1 MNATPTAPGPRETS
15 PESDDLDTWVRYF
28 DDLEVAMHDFEVGL
42 SQQNVMP
49 LRYIET
55 PVGHPPEQLRERS
68 GELYLRITELEF
80 RARFLREEIRAE
92 SARLPRSRTKTGPKS
107 DWNYGS
113 ALDINT

>member
-1 MNATPTAPGPRETS
+1 MSATPTAPGPETS
-15 PESDDLDTWVRYF
+15 QVSADLSTWVSYF
-28 DDLEVAMHDFEVGL
+28 DDLEAAMHDFEVGL

-55 PVGHPPEQLRERS
+55 PVGHPPEELRERS

-92 SARLPRSRTKTGPKS
+92 SARLPRGRTRGGPKS

-113 ALDINT
+113 SLDINT

>member
-1 MNATPTAPGPRETS
+1 MNPTAPGPHETTEVS
-15 PESDDLDTWVRYF
+15 ADLATWVRYF
-28 DDLEVAMHDFEVGL
+28 DDLEAAMHDFEIGL

-55 PVGHPPEQLRERS
+55 PVGHPPEELRERS
-68 GELYLRITELEF
+68 GGLYLRITELEF

-92 SARLPRSRTKTGPKS
+92 SARLPRSRAKGGPKA